1 MVKCVPTDTLEIY
14 KCISVEGNGLNE
26 KVHRRKRKYFKTIFI
41 KFHFQEHISF
51 NSYKIK
57 NTILCSE
64 SYTLPTK

>member
-14 KCISVEGNGLNE
+14 KCISAEGNGLNE
-26 KVHRRKRKYFKTIFI
+26 KVHRRKTIFI